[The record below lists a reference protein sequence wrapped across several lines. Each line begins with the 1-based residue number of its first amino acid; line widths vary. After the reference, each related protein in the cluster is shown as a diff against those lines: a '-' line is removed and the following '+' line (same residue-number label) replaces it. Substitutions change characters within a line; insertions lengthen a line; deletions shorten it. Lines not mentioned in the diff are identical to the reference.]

1 MRDGILICKGKGNE
15 EWNNSAPHG
24 AGRVLARGAAKRALS
39 LETFKEQMKGI
50 YSTSVVGATLD
61 EAPDAY
67 KSAAM
72 IEEAIQP
79 TAEIVNRIKPLM
91 NLKSLT

>member
-1 MRDGILICKGKGNE
+1 
-15 EWNNSAPHG
+15 
-24 AGRVLARGAAKRALS
+24 
-39 LETFKEQMKGI
+39 MKGI

-79 TAEIVNRIKPLM
+79 TAEVVNRIKPLM
-91 NLKSLT
+91 NLKSFT